1 MATLITTCPSC
12 NGPLRIPDELV
23 GQRVRCPSCQT
34 VFHAEAPA
42 APAAPESGDTPE
54 RPLWKNLQL
63 ELDKGDP
70 ANPVSAPASDP
81 LPRKPGLIG
90 AVEVGRSETDD
101 EAPPRPTRPPEAPPS
116 REPHPS
122 SEPREDSDDDD
133 EDYRQS
139 GRSRYRRD
147 LPRRDSEPH
156 RGALILVLG
165 IISIASVVLNACY
178 VGVLIGLPLG
188 ITAWALGSGDL
199 RKIKKGEMD
208 EEGLGMTQAGWIC
221 GIIGT
226 ILQSLVLLTC
236 GGFLTFI
243 LVQANNAPQPKP
255 GFVPTQAVP
264 PKPRVI
270 DPPPPKMA
278 APPIKESDQEVK

>member
-1 MATLITTCPSC
+1 MATLITKCPSC
-12 NGPLRIPDELV
+12 NGPLRVPEELA

-42 APAAPESGDTPE
+42 APTAPEPADAPE
-54 RPLWKNLQL
+54 QPLWKNIQL

-70 ANPVSAPASDP
+70 TNPDSAPAPPSP
-81 LPRKPGLIG
+81 PRRPGLTG

-101 EAPPRPTRPPEAPPS
+101 EASPRPTRPPEAPPS
-116 REPHPS
+116 REPRRPS

-133 EDYRQS
+133 EDYRQT
-139 GRSRYRRD
+139 GRSRYRRE

-156 RGALILVLG
+156 RGSLILVFG
-165 IISIASVVLNACY
+165 IISLASVVLNTCY
-178 VGVLIGLPLG
+178 GLGVLIGLPLG
-188 ITAWALGSGDL
+188 ITAWVLGSGDL

-226 ILQSLVLLTC
+226 ILQSLILLTC

-243 LVQANNAPQPKP
+243 LVQANNAPRPKP
-255 GFVPTQAVP
+255 GFVPTQV
-264 PKPRVI
+264 KPL
-270 DPPPPKMA
+270 P
-278 APPIKESDQEVK
+278 VKDK

>member
-23 GQRVRCPSCQT
+23 GRRVRCPSCQT

-42 APAAPESGDTPE
+42 APAAPESGDAPE

-70 ANPVSAPASDP
+70 INPDSAPAPASP
-81 LPRKPGLIG
+81 PRRPGLSG
-90 AVEVGRSETDD
+90 AVEVGRSEADD
-101 EAPPRPTRPPEAPPS
+101 EASPRPTRPPEAPPS
-116 REPHPS
+116 REPRPPS
-122 SEPREDSDDDD
+122 SEPREESDDDD
-133 EDYRQS
+133 EDYRQT

-165 IISIASVVLNACY
+165 IISLVFVFLSMCY
-178 VGVLIGLPLG
+178 GLGVLAGLPLG
-188 ITAWALGSGDL
+188 ITAWVLGNGDL
-199 RKIKKGEMD
+199 RKIKNQEMD

-226 ILQSLVLLTC
+226 ILHSLVLLTC
-236 GGFLTFI
+236 GGLITFL
-243 LVQANNAPQPKP
+243 LVAQGNIGSAPKP
-255 GFVPTQAVP
+255 VFTAPSPA
-264 PKPRVI
+264 PRVI
-270 DPPPPKMA
+270 DPLPPAQP
-278 APPIKESDQEVK
+278 APPVEPDPIEK

>member
-42 APAAPESGDTPE
+42 APAAPESGNAPE

-63 ELDKGDP
+63 ELDKGDL

-90 AVEVGRSETDD
+90 AVEVGRSEMDD
-101 EAPPRPTRPPEAPPS
+101 EASPRPTRPPEAPPS
-116 REPHPS
+116 REPRPS
-122 SEPREDSDDDD
+122 SLDPREDQDDDD

-226 ILQSLVLLTC
+226 ILQSLVLLAC
-236 GGFLTFI
+236 GGLITFFL
-243 LVQANNAPQPKP
+243 VAQGNMGAAPKP
-255 GFVPTQAVP
+255 VFTAPTPA
-264 PKPRVI
+264 PRVI
-270 DPPPPKMA
+270 DPLPPAQP
-278 APPIKESDQEVK
+278 APPAEPDPEAK

>member
-1 MATLITTCPSC
+1 M
-12 NGPLRIPDELV
+12 
-23 GQRVRCPSCQT
+23 
-34 VFHAEAPA
+34 
-42 APAAPESGDTPE
+42 
-54 RPLWKNLQL
+54 
-63 ELDKGDP
+63 
-70 ANPVSAPASDP
+70 
-81 LPRKPGLIG
+81 
-90 AVEVGRSETDD
+90 
-101 EAPPRPTRPPEAPPS
+101 
-116 REPHPS
+116 
-122 SEPREDSDDDD
+122 
-133 EDYRQS
+133 
-139 GRSRYRRD
+139 
-147 LPRRDSEPH
+147 
-156 RGALILVLG
+156 ILVLG